1 MALPY
6 TTYYTVQTH
15 SDLVS
20 LVGQYIQLI
29 PGRKAYKGNCP
40 FHNDSDRSLMVSA
53 EKNIFKCFGCGAEG
67 GPVEFIMQMTKL
79 PLADAV
85 NKLAGLL
92 TIDVAVTSQFD
103 GQTQTADR
111 VAADQQ

>member
-6 TTYYTVQTH
+6 DTYYTVQTH

-20 LVGQYIQLI
+20 LVGQYIQLT
-29 PGRKAYKGNCP
+29 PGRKAYKGHCP
-40 FHNDSDRSLMVSA
+40 FHDDSHRSLMVSG

-67 GPVEFIMQMTKL
+67 GPVEFFMQMTKL

-92 TIDVAVTSQFD
+92 NVEDRLTPQFD
-103 GQTQTADR
+103 GHTQTADR
-111 VAADQQ
+111 IAADQQ

>member
-6 TTYYTVQTH
+6 DTYYTVQTH

-20 LVGQYIQLI
+20 LVGQYIQLN

-40 FHNDSDRSLMVSA
+40 FHDDSDRSLMVSA
-53 EKNIFKCFGCGAEG
+53 EKNIFKCFGCGSEG

-85 NKLAGLL
+85 NKLASLL
-92 TIDVAVTSQFD
+92 SVEDTLTSQF
-103 GQTQTADR
+103 GGHTQTADQI
-111 VAADQQ
+111 APDQQ